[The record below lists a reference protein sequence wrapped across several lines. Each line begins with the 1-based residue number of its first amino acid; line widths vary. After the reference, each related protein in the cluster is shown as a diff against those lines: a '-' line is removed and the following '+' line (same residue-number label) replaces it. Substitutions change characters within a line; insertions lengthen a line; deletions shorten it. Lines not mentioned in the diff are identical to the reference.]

1 MELHRRPRCLCLAH
15 ANRMLSIS
23 PQKKTSH
30 TRGLLLPITKPKLNQ
45 IFNFTP
51 GNLRIHVVHH
61 CGVKG

>member
-23 PQKKTSH
+23 TQKRPRIHEASS
-30 TRGLLLPITKPKLNQ
+30 LLITKSKLNQ
-45 IFNFTP
+45 LFNFTP

-61 CGVKG
+61 CGIKG